1 VLLPIWQ
8 HTTSYAKR
16 NSDRNRNNRLH
27 KSSMHL
33 SGSCRRSVE
42 AMSKP
47 VVCMAAT
54 GVHSASFCDFLIPD
68 VIPLTFLAP
77 GSA

>member
-47 VVCMAAT
+47 VAKLLFCMAAT
-54 GVHSASFCDFLIPD
+54 GVHSASFA
-68 VIPLTFLAP
+68 TF
-77 GSA
+77 